1 MFRFSMI
8 IAFLFG
14 IFGAPQFA
22 AAKDQPPTLPVAIAM
37 EEGGQIFTPS
47 EGAEI
52 CGCSILEIA
61 QYVDGNNVV
70 HQDGLLFVGFDRFL
84 EFRVPAGFTGYLFG
98 SQMIRVDLSDQEQVF
113 PAIHQVAVLFH
124 GPTPATVR
132 MPYNLTQVT
141 RPDYCDDC
149 AWSSPL
155 IGTIEAFSYDNEVTD
170 QIERSTGG
178 TSPRCS
184 NYDFPE
190 GVVVQFSPNGE
201 DLMATSGPISLP
213 HQCGVVW
220 VFTTTA

>member
-1 MFRFSMI
+1 MIRFAVI

-14 IFGAPQFA
+14 IFGASQSA
-22 AAKDQPPTLPVAIAM
+22 TAQESSPTLRVQVTM
-37 EEGGQIFTPS
+37 EEGGQVFTPS
-47 EGAEI
+47 QAVET
-52 CGCSILEIA
+52 CGCSILEVA

-70 HQDGLLFVGFDRFL
+70 HQDGVIFVGFDRFL

-98 SQMIRVDLSDQEQVF
+98 SQMTRIDLSDQEQVF

-124 GPTPATVR
+124 GPTPTTVR
-132 MPYNLTQVT
+132 MPYNMN
-141 RPDYCDDC
+141 PMSNDYCDNC

-155 IGTIEAFSYDNEVTD
+155 IGTIEAFSYDDEITD
-170 QIERSTGG
+170 QIEKTTGG

-201 DLMATSGPISLP
+201 DLIPTSGPISLP
-213 HQCGVVW
+213 HQCGMVW
-220 VFTTTA
+220 VFTTA